1 MQTIHLAFC
10 LAIVAMAATSYL
22 TVKNRLYLD
31 ADLNQNDIFFPLF
44 PLVGLVS
51 IALGQFLF
59 KKQLS
64 NLQELSADD
73 KINKY
78 QVAFLMRTALFE
90 LPALLNIVGFLV
102 SANFVFLI
110 VGVVFFMLLVSA
122 RPSKQA
128 IIEALNLNYPD
139 TEKL

>member
-1 MQTIHLAFC
+1 MNA
-10 LAIVAMAATSYL
+10 
-22 TVKNRLYLD
+22 
-31 ADLNQNDIFFPLF
+31 
-44 PLVGLVS
+44 
-51 IALGQFLF
+51 
-59 KKQLS
+59 
-64 NLQELSADD
+64 ADD

-78 QVAFLMRTALFE
+78 QVAFLIRTALFE

-102 SANFVFLI
+102 SGNIVFLI
-110 VGVVFFMLLVSA
+110 AGVVFFMLLVSA

>member
-1 MQTIHLAFC
+1 
-10 LAIVAMAATSYL
+10 
-22 TVKNRLYLD
+22 
-31 ADLNQNDIFFPLF
+31 
-44 PLVGLVS
+44 
-51 IALGQFLF
+51 
-59 KKQLS
+59 
-64 NLQELSADD
+64 
-73 KINKY
+73 
-78 QVAFLMRTALFE
+78 MRTALFE